1 MSLDIVDFL
10 LGLGASP
17 ASHDDV
23 NERNLLHKL
32 CIQGGQLI
40 EQVPAVARK
49 SPIDPSLE
57 TITLIEILLKHDGS
71 LTRQSDI
78 LHRKPLHYAAMYG
91 FARIADILLQH
102 SVANGE
108 YSENQNFT
116 SRFWVDHEGYS
127 PLFYAILNGRTEATK
142 VLIARGMIKDIDNA
156 LNRKYFAS
164 LIIQVS
170 DVKFSNFPTS
180 CLNI

>member
-1 MSLDIVDFL
+1 MSLDIVNFL
-10 LGLGASP
+10 LDLGASP

-32 CIQGGQLI
+32 CIQGGRLI
-40 EQVPAVARK
+40 EQVPTVART

-57 TITLIEILLKHDGS
+57 TITLIEILLKHNRS
-71 LTRQSDI
+71 LTSQSDI

-91 FARIADILLQH
+91 FARIADVLLQH

-127 PLFYAILNGRTEATK
+127 PLFYAILNGRTEATQ
-142 VLIARGMIKDIDNA
+142 VLITRGEIKDIDNA
-156 LNRKYFAS
+156 LNREYLYAS
-164 LIIQVS
+164 KILSQCCRTL
-170 DVKFSNFPTS
+170 KFPPS